1 MLLSKIGV
9 LDSDYIITK
18 NIYNNTN
25 IITYINHLENI
36 LHSKNKINL
45 ANLLL
50 NNNELILNETGIVKT
65 PNIGSA
71 RLYWSKHAVA
81 DFIKDIQYTD
91 QYNYADTIK
100 LPIDGSVLSFM
111 NIIYY
116 NRMKNKVLYIISP
129 MMLLYE
135 LCMMRNENEIIEV
148 PIYDFICT
156 EDTDYIMKIL
166 NFLLRN
172 PEKYLEFIHDNDTIY
187 DLDYKLKLDLEKI

>member
-25 IITYINHLENI
+25 IITYINHLGNI

-65 PNIGSA
+65 PTIGSA

-81 DFIKDIQYTD
+81 DFIQDIQYTD
-91 QYNYADTIK
+91 QYNYTDTIK

-156 EDTDYIMKIL
+156 EDTDYIMEIL
-166 NFLLRN
+166 NFLVRN
-172 PEKYLEFIHDNDTIY
+172 LDKYLEFIYDNDTIY